1 MTLFMT
7 LLTIAALVVVDQLVK
22 YWAVTSLA
30 ALGSIPL
37 IPGVFQFTYV
47 ENRGA
52 AFSMLENH
60 QWLFVAFA
68 VVVVVLIA
76 AALQKNYVQTLF
88 GKIALL
94 LICAGAV
101 GNMIDRVVRHFV
113 VDMLHFSLI
122 NFPVFNVAD
131 IYVCVGVAAFCIY
144 VLLQHKDPEDKKE
157 ESDA

>member
-68 VVVVVLIA
+68 IVVVVLIA

-131 IYVCVGVAAFCIY
+131 IYVCVGVAMFCIY
-144 VLLQHKDPEDKKE
+144 VLFQHKDAEDKKE
-157 ESDA
+157 EPDE